1 MAKEKSKVAPVQDD
15 RTTEKR
21 KVIIRD
27 QWVDYYKDFG
37 ILKKDREFNPVED
50 ETAIR
55 IVQYGVDVSNVK
67 LMHKGDWIH
76 LAELWIVAIIALF
89 GNLEN
94 SHEAITAVESII
106 LIVVVWAIIDIVG
119 EYNSAYI
126 TAEYNIPSAV
136 NKFTDK
142 TFATEAS
149 KKMNGEFV
157 LISQTNAADYIKKI
171 EKQLSIDLIKK
182 LIIVL
187 LMLFV
192 SAFIVIG
199 YLITWNS
206 LYALLFGLIGIPSAV
221 ISAILIDRCTYYYRR
236 AKAKKK
242 REK

>member
-1 MAKEKSKVAPVQDD
+1 MTKEKPKVTPGQDD
-15 RTTEKR
+15 KATEK
-21 KVIIRD
+21 KKIIIRD

-55 IVQYGVDVSNVK
+55 IIQYGVDVSNVK
-67 LMHKGDWIH
+67 LMHNGDWIH
-76 LAELWIVAIIALF
+76 LVELWVVALIALF

-142 TFATEAS
+142 AFATKAS
-149 KKMNGEFV
+149 KVMNGEFI
-157 LISQTNAADYIKKI
+157 LIDQNNASDYINK
-171 EKQLSIDLIKK
+171 IKK
-182 LIIVL
+182 KLSKDLGKKLFIIL

-199 YLITWNS
+199 YIVTWNS
-206 LYALLFGLIGIPSAV
+206 LYALLFGLIGIPTAV

>member
-1 MAKEKSKVAPVQDD
+1 
-15 RTTEKR
+15 
-21 KVIIRD
+21 
-27 QWVDYYKDFG
+27 
-37 ILKKDREFNPVED
+37 
-50 ETAIR
+50 
-55 IVQYGVDVSNVK
+55 
-67 LMHKGDWIH
+67 MHKGDWIH

-142 TFATEAS
+142 AFATKAS

-157 LISQTNAADYIKKI
+157 LIDQTNAADYIKKI
-171 EKQLSIDLIKK
+171 EKQLSKDLVKK

-187 LMLFV
+187 LMLFI

-206 LYALLFGLIGIPSAV
+206 LYALLFGLIGIPTAV

-236 AKAKKK
+236 AKAKK